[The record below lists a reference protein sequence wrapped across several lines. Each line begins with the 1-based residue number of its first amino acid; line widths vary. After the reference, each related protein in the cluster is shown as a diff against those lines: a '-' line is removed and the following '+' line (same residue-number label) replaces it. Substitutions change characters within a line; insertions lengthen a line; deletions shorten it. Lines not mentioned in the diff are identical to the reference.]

1 MGGRASR
8 LKGHNWEREVANILK
23 PIFPDAKRGFQTRGG
38 TSEEPDVEG
47 TPFYIEC
54 KRMKRC
60 NPIAALRQAEVALY
74 KETDEGTIRVDDR
87 APLAVCKSDRQKATV
102 TMYLDDFLPLI
113 RSIYVK

>member
-8 LKGHNWEREVANILK
+8 LKGHNWEREVANIL
-23 PIFPDAKRGFQTRGG
+23 
-38 TSEEPDVEG
+38 
-47 TPFYIEC
+47 
-54 KRMKRC
+54 

-113 RSIYVK
+113 RSIYDK